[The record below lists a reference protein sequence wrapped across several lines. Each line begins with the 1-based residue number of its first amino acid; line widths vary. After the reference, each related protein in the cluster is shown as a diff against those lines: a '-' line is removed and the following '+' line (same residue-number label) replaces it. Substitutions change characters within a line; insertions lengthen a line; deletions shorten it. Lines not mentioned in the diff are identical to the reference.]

1 MSLTCPMSRGY
12 SVRIALLLLALAI
25 GSGPLFAQD
34 ADARYDEGIAAFR
47 DGNYSDAEQLFSAVV
62 KDDPENAQAHYMLAR
77 IYYET
82 PLEDFGKAGNELDDA
97 IKLEP
102 KNVDYMV
109 ARLEHLRAESSN
121 YIVDRMRDMKR
132 MSLAKQVLAID
143 PDNGV
148 AHEELGKSYVRDF
161 WRYRNAI
168 SLPTLGLREEIVHRD
183 VPRTD
188 PLKDVSAGGG
198 SDPGGN
204 PTLGVQQE
212 QQAYDEIVFAK
223 DQFEFRNDDL
233 FNINRLEM
241 QGIPVQDLRS
251 RADNAYARAIF
262 HLTKALEAD
271 PMRRD
276 VYDYLMR
283 VYALKEDYPRAM
295 ATLRNMYAFFPE
307 DASFWFYLG
316 LVHYKTGQSDAA
328 AKSFDTALKYADD
341 DVRYAFENLDLFLPP
356 EEKEAYQKDPIAYA
370 ARYWTSKDPRFLT
383 PYNERKLEHYS
394 RLVYADLLYGA
405 PRLGLRGWDTQRGQI
420 LVRYGVPQ
428 SDVVISGGFESI
440 LNHLAASRTREKKLE
455 ETDAPG
461 QKVLDFDQSVLE
473 SNTFDIWD
481 YGDFKF
487 VFEDPFRNN
496 EYRLYS
502 PSAKVLN
509 DESDAWENDY
519 VIKSAE
525 TFRETPERYKYEA
538 PGRQVDIPY
547 LVTTFRGGG
556 DQTDVLIHYGIP
568 VQGYDPSKETVDLTV
583 NTGTFLI
590 DNDRDV
596 VVERRE
602 TLYGLKTRQITSFSE
617 VSLWVDTNT
626 LSAPP
631 GRHEVSVEFETV
643 GGGTVAVQR
652 REIDVP
658 DYKKGETTLS
668 DLLLA
673 YAIEDSDDGEALN
686 PGDVVRNNLSITPA
700 PWSVF
705 GSRQPIYL
713 YFELYDLG
721 LSQAGRSDYEVEAT
735 LRPKEEKGGIA
746 GLFGIGGHKEGVSV
760 RFDGGGISSTD
771 HQSLILDAT
780 DQPRGLYHLV
790 VKIKD
795 RVSDKTVQKDQDL
808 FLE

>member
-1 MSLTCPMSRGY
+1 MSSECPKPFTSGL
-12 SVRIALLLLALAI
+12 SAALLLI
-25 GSGPLFAQD
+25 GLIVGSQPAVAQD
-34 ADARYDEGIAAFR
+34 VDARFDEGIAAFR
-47 DGNYSDAEQLFSAVV
+47 DGNYADAERLFAKVV
-62 KDDPENAQAHYMLAR
+62 GDDPANAQARYMLAR

-82 PLEDFGKAGNELDDA
+82 PMKDFGKAGKELDEA

-102 KNVDYMV
+102 DNIDYLV

-121 YIVDRMRDMKR
+121 YLVDRMRDMRR
-132 MSLAKQVLAID
+132 MSLASQVLKLD

-148 AHEELGKSYVRDF
+148 AHEELGKAHVRDF

-168 SLPTLGLREEIVHRD
+168 SLPTLGLRETLVRRD
-183 VPRTD
+183 VPRFNPVT
-188 PLKDVSAGGG
+188 VG
-198 SDPGGN
+198 SDPGSD
-204 PTLGVQQE
+204 PALATQERQQ
-212 QQAYDEIVFAK
+212 DIDDILFAP
-223 DQFEFRNDDL
+223 DQYEFRNEDL
-233 FNINRLEM
+233 FNIKRLEV
-241 QGIPVQDLRS
+241 QGVPVQDLRG
-251 RADNAYARAIF
+251 RADRAYAKAIH

-295 ATLRNMYAFFPE
+295 STLQDMYAFFPE

-316 LVHYKTGQSDAA
+316 LVHYRTGQSDAA
-328 AKSFDTALKYADD
+328 SKSFETALKYSGDKI
-341 DVRYAFENLDLFLPP
+341 RFAFENLDLFLPP
-356 EEKEAYQKDPIAYA
+356 EEKAAYQQDPIVYA
-370 ARYWTSKDPRFLT
+370 SRFWTSKDPRFLT
-383 PYNERKLEHYS
+383 PYNERKLEHYA

-405 PRLGLRGWDTQRGQI
+405 PRIDLRGWETQRGQI
-420 LVRYGVPQ
+420 LVRYGVPV
-428 SDVVISGGFESI
+428 SDVVVSGGFEAI
-440 LNHLAASRTREKKLE
+440 LRHVSASRTRAKELE
-455 ETDAPG
+455 QVDAPG
-461 QKVLDFDQSVLE
+461 QAVLDFDQTILE
-473 SNTFDIWD
+473 ANTFNIWD

-502 PSAKVLN
+502 PSAKMLN
-509 DESDAWENDY
+509 DGNDAWENDY

-525 TFRETPERYKYEA
+525 TFRETPERYEYEA

-568 VQGYDPSKETVDLTV
+568 VQGYDPAKETVDLTV

-590 DNDRDV
+590 NDTRDV
-596 VVERRE
+596 LVERRE
-602 TLYGLKTRQITSFSE
+602 TLYGLQTHQITSFSE

-626 LSAPP
+626 LNAPP

-658 DYKKGETTLS
+658 NYQGGDTKLS

-673 YAIEDSDDGEALN
+673 YAVEDTESGEALN
-686 PGDVVRNNLSITPA
+686 SGDVVRNRLSITPA

-705 GSRQPIYL
+705 GSEQPIHL

-721 LSQAGRSDYEVEAT
+721 LNSAGRSDYEVEAT
-735 LRPKEEKGGIA
+735 LRPKEASGGIA
-746 GLFGIGGHKEGVSV
+746 GLFGIGGSKDGVSV
-760 RFDGGGISSTD
+760 RFDGGGSSSDD

-795 RVSDKTVQKDQDL
+795 RVSGKTVQKEQDL

>member
-1 MSLTCPMSRGY
+1 MSSKCPKPFTSGL
-12 SVRIALLLLALAI
+12 SAALLLI
-25 GSGPLFAQD
+25 GLIVGSQPAVAQD
-34 ADARYDEGIAAFR
+34 ADARFDEGIAAFR
-47 DGNYSDAEQLFSAVV
+47 DGNYAEAERLFVKVV
-62 KDDPENAQAHYMLAR
+62 GDDPANAQARYMLAR

-82 PLEDFGKAGNELDDA
+82 PMKDFGKAGKELDEA
-97 IKLEP
+97 IRLEP
-102 KNVDYMV
+102 DNIDYLV

-121 YIVDRMRDMKR
+121 YLVDRMRDMRR
-132 MSLAKQVLAID
+132 MSLASQVLKLD

-148 AHEELGKSYVRDF
+148 AHEEMGKAHVRDF

-168 SLPTLGLREEIVHRD
+168 SLPTLGLRETLVQRD
-183 VPRTD
+183 LPRFD
-188 PLKDVSAGGG
+188 PLATG
-198 SDPGGN
+198 SDPGSD
-204 PTLGVQQE
+204 PALATQQ
-212 QQAYDEIVFAK
+212 QQQDIDEILFAP
-223 DQFEFRNDDL
+223 DQYEFRNEDL
-233 FNINRLEM
+233 FNINRLEV
-241 QGIPVQDLRS
+241 QGVPVQDLRG
-251 RADNAYARAIF
+251 RADKAYAKAIL

-295 ATLRNMYAFFPE
+295 STLQNMYAFFPE

-316 LVHYKTGQSDAA
+316 LVHYRTGQSDAA
-328 AKSFDTALKYADD
+328 SKSFETALKYTGDK
-341 DVRYAFENLDLFLPP
+341 VRYAFENLDLFLPP
-356 EEKEAYQKDPIAYA
+356 EEKAAYQEDPIAYA
-370 ARYWTSKDPRFLT
+370 SRFWTSKDPRFLT
-383 PYNERKLEHYS
+383 PYNERKLEHYA

-405 PRLGLRGWDTQRGQI
+405 PRIDLRGWETQRGQI
-420 LVRYGVPQ
+420 LVRYGVPV
-428 SDVVISGGFESI
+428 SDVVVSGGFEAI
-440 LNHLAASRTREKKLE
+440 LRHLSVSRTREKDLE
-455 ETDAPG
+455 QVDAPG
-461 QKVLDFDQSVLE
+461 QDVFDFDQTVLE
-473 SNTFDIWD
+473 GNTFNIWD

-502 PSAKVLN
+502 PSAKTLN
-509 DESDAWENDY
+509 DGNDAWENDY

-525 TFRETPERYKYEA
+525 TFKETPEKYEYEA

-568 VQGYDPSKETVDLTV
+568 VQGYDPARETVDLTV

-590 DNDRDV
+590 NDTRDV
-596 VVERRE
+596 LVERRE
-602 TLYGLKTRQITSFSE
+602 TLYGLQTRQITSFSE

-626 LSAPP
+626 LNAPP

-658 DYKKGETTLS
+658 NYQGGDTKLS

-673 YAIEDSDDGEALN
+673 YAVEDTESGEALN
-686 PGDVVRNNLSITPA
+686 SGDVVRNRLSITPA

-705 GSRQPIYL
+705 GSEQPIHL

-721 LSQAGRSDYEVEAT
+721 LNSAGRSDYEVEAT
-735 LRPKEEKGGIA
+735 LRPKEASGGIA
-746 GLFGIGGHKEGVSV
+746 GLFGIGGSKDGVSV
-760 RFDGGGISSTD
+760 RFDGGGSSSDD

-790 VKIKD
+790 VRIKD
-795 RVSDKTVQKDQDL
+795 RVSGKTVQKEQDL

>member
-1 MSLTCPMSRGY
+1 MSSKCPKPFTSGLSAAWLLIGLT
-12 SVRIALLLLALAI
+12 I
-25 GSGPLFAQD
+25 GSQQVVAQD
-34 ADARYDEGIAAFR
+34 ADARFDEGIAAFR
-47 DGNYSDAEQLFSAVV
+47 DGNYADAERLFTKVV
-62 KDDPENAQAHYMLAR
+62 ENDPANAQARYMLAR

-82 PLEDFGKAGNELDDA
+82 PMKDFGRAGKELDEA
-97 IKLEP
+97 IRLEP
-102 KNVDYMV
+102 ENIDYLV

-121 YIVDRMRDMKR
+121 YLVDRMRDMRR
-132 MSLAKQVLAID
+132 MSLASQVLKLD

-148 AHEELGKSYVRDF
+148 AHEEMGKAHVRDF

-168 SLPTLGLREEIVHRD
+168 SLPTLGLRETLVQRD
-183 VPRTD
+183 LPRFN
-188 PLKDVSAGGG
+188 PLATG
-198 SDPGGN
+198 SDPGSD
-204 PTLGVQQE
+204 PALATQQL
-212 QQAYDEIVFAK
+212 QQDIDEILFAP
-223 DQFEFRNDDL
+223 DQYEFRNEDL
-233 FNINRLEM
+233 FNIKRLEV
-241 QGIPVQDLRS
+241 QGVPVQDLRG
-251 RADNAYARAIF
+251 RADRAYAKAIL

-295 ATLRNMYAFFPE
+295 STLQGMYAFYPE

-316 LVHYKTGQSDAA
+316 LVHYRTGQSDAA
-328 AKSFDTALKYADD
+328 SKSFETALKYADD
-341 DVRYAFENLDLFLPP
+341 KVRYAFENLDLFLPP
-356 EEKEAYQKDPIAYA
+356 EEKAAYQQDPIAYSS
-370 ARYWTSKDPRFLT
+370 RYWTSKDPRFLT
-383 PYNERKLEHYS
+383 PYNERKLEHYA

-405 PRLGLRGWDTQRGQI
+405 PRIDLRGWETQRGQI
-420 LVRYGVPQ
+420 LVRYGVPV
-428 SDVVISGGFESI
+428 SDVVVSGGFEAI
-440 LNHLAASRTREKKLE
+440 LRHLSVSRTREKELE
-455 ETDAPG
+455 QIDAPG
-461 QKVLDFDQSVLE
+461 QDVFDFDQTILE
-473 SNTFDIWD
+473 GNTFNIWD

-502 PSAKVLN
+502 PSAKMLN
-509 DESDAWENDY
+509 DGNDAWENDY

-525 TFRETPERYKYEA
+525 TFKETPEKYDYEA

-568 VQGYDPSKETVDLTV
+568 VQGYDPAKETVDLTV

-590 DNDRDV
+590 NDTRDV
-596 VVERRE
+596 LVERRE

-626 LSAPP
+626 LNAPP

-658 DYKKGETTLS
+658 NYQGGDTKLS

-673 YAIEDSDDGEALN
+673 YAVEDTENGEALN
-686 PGDVVRNNLSITPA
+686 SGDVVRNRLSITPA

-705 GSRQPIYL
+705 GSEQPIHL

-721 LSQAGRSDYEVEAT
+721 LNSGGRSDYEVEAT
-735 LRPKEEKGGIA
+735 LRPKEASGGIA
-746 GLFGIGGHKEGVSV
+746 GLFGIGGSKDGVSV
-760 RFDGGGISSTD
+760 RFDGGGASSDD

-790 VKIKD
+790 VRIKD
-795 RVSDKTVQKDQDL
+795 RVSGKTVQKEQDL